1 MRGEE
6 RRGEVRWE
14 EVHRKL
20 IHMHSTINTQMKQM
34 ADNLE
39 NLAADEANLE
49 TKIERK
55 RTDLERGQTR

>member
-1 MRGEE
+1 M
-6 RRGEVRWE
+6 RRGEVL
-14 EVHRKL
+14 RKL
-20 IHMHSTINTQMKQM
+20 IHMHSSINTQMKQM